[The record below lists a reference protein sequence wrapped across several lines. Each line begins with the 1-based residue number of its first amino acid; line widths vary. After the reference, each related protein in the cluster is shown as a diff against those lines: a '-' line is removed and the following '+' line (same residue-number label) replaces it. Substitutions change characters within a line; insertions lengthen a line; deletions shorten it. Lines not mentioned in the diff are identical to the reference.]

1 MEKDLLYKRGD
12 LVYVNFSPVMGSEQ
26 DGIRPAVIIQND
38 VGNKFSPTIIIL
50 PITSRNK
57 KLLPTHISINDI
69 YGLPKKSI
77 ILVEQIRTVDKK
89 RIMKKIGKIDSFL
102 LNKVSEAL
110 KVNFGI
116 RVDIFN
122 LIDGL

>member
-1 MEKDLLYKRGD
+1 MENEIIYKRGD
-12 LVYVNFSPVMGSEQ
+12 LVYVNLSPVMGSEQ

-38 VGNKFSPTIIIL
+38 IGNKFSPTIIIL

-69 YGLPKKSI
+69 SGLPKKSVV
-77 ILVEQIRTVDKK
+77 LVEQIRTIDKK
-89 RIMKKIGKIDSFL
+89 RIIKKIGKINRIL
-102 LNKVSEAL
+102 LNQINEAL
-110 KVNFGI
+110 KMNFGI

-122 LIDGL
+122 LIDEL

>member
-38 VGNKFSPTIIIL
+38 IGNKFSPTLIVL

-122 LIDGL
+122 LIDEL